1 MTGWAWSKS
10 ESCLQIGWF
19 YQLAFYVFSLF
30 VEPAADI
37 LSCKL
42 HDWQEE
48 GVACAQTSPSHS
60 ISISLFGWEVLDI
73 VSLSFSQLTLA
84 PLNWFIR
91 GVRSHTQPRKDTHRS
106 AAVLWAATSVGVK
119 YRCRSS
125 MTDLNKTQQ
134 RGLNMQCVKGP
145 AGGNTSAFK
154 QK

>member
-1 MTGWAWSKS
+1 MTGWGGSRS
-10 ESCLQIGWF
+10 DSCLQIGWF
-19 YQLAFYVFSLF
+19 YQLAPYIFSLW
-30 VEPAADI
+30 VKPAADI

-48 GVACAQTSPSHS
+48 GVACTQTSPSHS
-60 ISISLFGWEVLDI
+60 ISICLFGREVLDI
-73 VSLSFSQLTLA
+73 VSLSFSRLTLL

-91 GVRSHTQPRKDTHRS
+91 GVRSHTQPRKETHRS

-119 YRCRSS
+119 YRWRSS

-134 RGLNMQCVKGP
+134 KGLNMQYGP
-145 AGGNTSAFK
+145 AGDNTSAFK